1 MDKLKKIKPIYIE
14 IFSLLLCNLCAIN
27 IIIDTLSYTLNQRL
41 IYTIATLVLSLVLF
55 YIRKNK
61 IKYIGTFINLCAL
74 GCLCYAIYQ
83 YGVAL
88 EAMSKNFNI
97 IDFLTGLDSQ
107 LVYLTLLLTIYYIAA
122 SFVAMIIKKNAL
134 YGLINIL
141 ILLGLQY
148 AYTDYRS
155 TLFFMILIIII
166 LTYYLLTGIHYIS
179 YTRYHLI
186 QFICILVIVILMLV
200 PVVLLPYSSYVER
213 PIKEL
218 FMSQEAK
225 EFQED
230 YEIQNGYNIEK
241 SQEIGGS
248 ERGENLAGDE
258 GKESDGNNNQEN
270 KSGKGK
276 KKGNKGTTS
285 TIKNISLGMSG
296 GGGGADSDLN
306 SAGDT
311 ELDNKTVALKVT
323 SSYGPVSTY
332 LRDSSAAYY
341 DHGKWSMLTTKKCQ
355 KIYNQPASINL
366 VQSLASQYAQTDVVL
381 TIDEISLSSPY
392 KYYPYY
398 SYDGETFKL
407 DSYSKGQSSSRHTN
421 VKIGVSS
428 SDLLNASGDYTTPQY
443 DQFVEENYLGV
454 SQDIKNQ
461 LLNLLNQAGYHEEMT
476 IYEKVT
482 LVKNLL
488 ASQCVY
494 TLHPG
499 SCPSDQDPVLY
510 FLLENKKGYCMHFAS
525 SAALLLRTINIPAR
539 YTTGFVLD
547 ESDFK
552 GGNVAAVTQAK
563 AHAWVEVYVKGVG
576 WVMIEA
582 TPGSGGASGSD
593 PMDEPAAGKAEETNQ
608 QNIEEQKS
616 NSNDQQGL
624 NGSGNQSSQQN
635 SQSSEPNP
643 ENKEQKSQGNTQSN
657 SENKQTEK
665 KKTKKNIKKKEVQNQ
680 SEDHKVIFIVIIF
693 VLFFVIAT
701 IILVLRRK
709 YLLKQ
714 REKLLS
720 QENINKKYIAYYDYL
735 NELKQYNSE
744 IENNYRYIALKA
756 AYSNTVILQEEL
768 DEIRNYVEECLTLIQ
783 ENNSS
788 LKLLIYQYIY
798 VLF

>member
-1 MDKLKKIKPIYIE
+1 MRNGRIKYFSILGVVLFLYLTTSVY
-14 IFSLLLCNLCAIN
+14 SLLIC
-27 IIIDTLSYTLNQRL
+27 T
-41 IYTIATLVLSLVLF
+41 
-55 YIRKNK
+55 YI
-61 IKYIGTFINLCAL
+61 L
-74 GCLCYAIYQ
+74 
-83 YGVAL
+83 
-88 EAMSKNFNI
+88 
-97 IDFLTGLDSQ
+97 
-107 LVYLTLLLTIYYIAA
+107 
-122 SFVAMIIKKNAL
+122 
-134 YGLINIL
+134 L
-141 ILLGLQY
+141 ILPI
-148 AYTDYRS
+148 
-155 TLFFMILIIII
+155 LF
-166 LTYYLLTGIHYIS
+166 
-179 YTRYHLI
+179 
-186 QFICILVIVILMLV
+186 LVISL
-200 PVVLLPYSSYVER
+200 
-213 PIKEL
+213 
-218 FMSQEAK
+218 
-225 EFQED
+225 
-230 YEIQNGYNIEK
+230 
-241 SQEIGGS
+241 
-248 ERGENLAGDE
+248 
-258 GKESDGNNNQEN
+258 
-270 KSGKGK
+270 
-276 KKGNKGTTS
+276 
-285 TIKNISLGMSG
+285 LGMRHV
-296 GGGGADSDLN
+296 DV
-306 SAGDT
+306 
-311 ELDNKTVALKVT
+311 EKTHEHFIAKRNHLA
-323 SSYGPVSTY
+323 Y
-332 LRDSSAAYY
+332 LHFKR
-341 DHGKWSMLTTKKCQ
+341 
-355 KIYNQPASINL
+355 
-366 VQSLASQYAQTDVVL
+366 V
-381 TIDEISLSSPY
+381 PY

-510 FLLENKKGYCMHFAS
+510 FLLENKKGYCMHFVS
-525 SAALLLRTINIPAR
+525 SAALLLRTINVPAR

-582 TPGSGGASGSD
+582 TPGSGGSSGSD

-616 NSNDQQGL
+616 
-624 NGSGNQSSQQN
+624 
-635 SQSSEPNP
+635 
-643 ENKEQKSQGNTQSN
+643 QGNTQSN

-665 KKTKKNIKKKEVQNQ
+665 KKKKKTKKDIKKKEVQNQ